1 MIKSLEIIAS
11 AYESTP
17 EQMEAAKRAI
27 LAHDP
32 LATDI
37 VEMLGLN
44 SYPQAISTGREICG

>member
-1 MIKSLEIIAS
+1 MIKSLEIIAT

-17 EQMEAAKRAI
+17 EQMEAAKRVI

-32 LATDI
+32 LANDI

-44 SYPQAISTGREICG
+44 SYPQALSTGGEICG

>member
-1 MIKSLEIIAS
+1 MIKSLDIVAI

-17 EQMEAAKRAI
+17 EQIEAARRVI

-44 SYPQAISTGREICG
+44 SYPQVLSTGGEICG

>member
-1 MIKSLEIIAS
+1 MIKSLDIVAI

-17 EQMEAAKRAI
+17 AEMEAARRVI

-37 VEMLGLN
+37 VEMLGLE
-44 SYPQAISTGREICG
+44 Q

>member
-1 MIKSLEIIAS
+1 MIKSLDIVAI

-17 EQMEAAKRAI
+17 EQIEAAKRVI

-37 VEMLGLN
+37 VDMLGLN
-44 SYPQAISTGREICG
+44 SYPQALSTGREICG